1 MNEVLQMTEIE
12 KQFDSEWVLLAE
24 PETDEQLNVLSGKVL
39 YHHRDRLTFDQEVSK
54 FMHPAESSRVI
65 YVGETEEPII
75 TRLMVGFTF

>member
-24 PETDEQLNVLSGKVL
+24 PETDEQLNVLNGKVL